1 MAFRFWQVGLHIQP
15 HEALAVAVVRGASG
29 WYLQRWWRLPLV
41 QHTINDGHFH
51 DAEQLVA
58 VLQPWSRE
66 LPQRHHI
73 HLSFPASRT
82 RQKRFPRPSMSLRER
97 EQTAW
102 LTGSMVRELD
112 MESAAL
118 RFDYSED
125 ALAPAYTVTAA
136 QDKEISGLLTLAK
149 TLGVNVTAITPD
161 ACALQRLLPFLSPE
175 QTCLAWRDDTQWL
188 WATRNAWGRKSR
200 AEIAHLHDLA
210 AGLSLRPEEVALCA
224 EEDFD
229 PWQAVSIRQPPVP
242 REGHAFAVALG
253 LALGEMR

>member
-1 MAFRFWQVGLHIQP
+1 MA
-15 HEALAVAVVRGASG
+15 
-29 WYLQRWWRLPLV
+29 
-41 QHTINDGHFH
+41 
-51 DAEQLVA
+51 
-58 VLQPWSRE
+58 
-66 LPQRHHI
+66 
-73 HLSFPASRT
+73 
-82 RQKRFPRPSMSLRER
+82 
-97 EQTAW
+97 
-102 LTGSMVRELD
+102 RELD

-136 QDKEISGLLTLAK
+136 QDKEISALLTLAK

-175 QTCLAWRDDTQWL
+175 QTCLVWRDDTQWL

-210 AGLSLRPEEVALCA
+210 AGLSLRSEEVALCA
-224 EEDFD
+224 DEGFD
-229 PWQAVSIRQPPVP
+229 PWRAVSIRQPPVP